1 MGKKKEQPKKEEPKV
16 EKKIEKKTKKKRSR
30 TESYTRYL
38 KIKSKALKVPVP
50 NKEARA
56 VLEQFIDHILKNV
69 IHHTNIMLKDG
80 KHMVNLKR
88 LDLALA
94 SYADTHNVP
103 NKLRH
108 AVRSF
113 AHSAVEKMG
122 DKVEEVKEEK
132 KD

>member
-1 MGKKKEQPKKEEPKV
+1 MKKEEPKV
-16 EKKIEKKTKKKRSR
+16 EKKIEKKKKRSR

-38 KIKSKALKVPVP
+38 KMKSKALKVPVP

-69 IHHTNIMLKDG
+69 IHHTNTMLKDG

-122 DKVEEVKEEK
+122 DKVEAEKEEK